1 MLVQCALTSKARGV
15 VFLLSLG
22 VTVLLT
28 ALMWDGL
35 ITELY
40 GLAFGPLYVCLLIG
54 FADTLTR
61 VPRYTFNRDTYVPAP
76 SPAAMVTRIFTFMVW
91 VVLLVLLPLQIGGV
105 ETVDATAI
113 AGVFVLWLLFVVAA
127 QLFPDAMWLRPISLR
142 GIAEYLSAPPPEEI
156 LGREIDAII
165 ELPEAPPNLEE
176 DAFDQRLGTERH
188 MSVSESLRGSPVRG
202 SPDRGDLSFLDDD
215 SELGV
220 PDAEDNSVSASVTV
234 YIPDRPV
241 SERADFDPDDPAEL
255 QKAMLG

>member
-22 VTVLLT
+22 VSVLLT

-61 VPRYTFNRDTYVPAP
+61 VPRYTFTRDTYVPAP
-76 SPAAMVTRIFTFMVW
+76 SPAAMVTRIGTFMVW

-113 AGVFVLWLLFVVAA
+113 AGVFVFWLLFVIAA
-127 QLFPDAMWLRPISLR
+127 QLRPDAMWLRPVSLR
-142 GIAEYLSAPPPEEI
+142 GIAEYLSAPLPEEI
-156 LGREIDAII
+156 LGREVEAII

-202 SPDRGDLSFLDDD
+202 DLSFLDDD
-215 SELGV
+215 SELGM
-220 PDAEDNSVSASVTV
+220 PETEDNSVSASAVV
-234 YIPDRPV
+234 YIPDRPAG
-241 SERADFDPDDPAEL
+241 ERADFDPDDPAEL